1 MPSANA
7 TTGYVVVFINE
18 WWYTQYLVK
27 VPSTWKTLHWVK
39 VLGSLLTKTPV
50 SEDCFYLL
58 HTCLWYCLK
67 CVSDSACRHYQQGE
81 GGSRH
86 LLSKYCKYPC
96 TMMSKL
102 ENTKYLWSNKQNHYI
117 SSTLRINSC
126 NYGNNRKQCSVF
138 WRDAGNSGSGSIWR
152 PRMFTL
158 TMTNAGTCALALKNL
173 KDRNNDQLSH
183 YDHDNIFYCNGKIF
197 NPT

>member
-27 VPSTWKTLHWVK
+27 VPSTWKTLHWGT

-96 TMMSKL
+96 TLMSKL
-102 ENTKYLWSNKQNHYI
+102 ENTICDPINRI
-117 SSTLRINSC
+117 ITLVPHWGLIHAIMEIIANNAPCFGGTRGTPAPAP
-126 NYGNNRKQCSVF
+126 YGGPAC
-138 WRDAGNSGSGSIWR
+138 
-152 PRMFTL
+152 L
-158 TMTNAGTCALALKNL
+158 
-173 KDRNNDQLSH
+173 H
-183 YDHDNIFYCNGKIF
+183 
-197 NPT
+197 